1 MDLYQKLDV
10 GRKATDKE
18 IRTAYR
24 KKVRVLH
31 PDHSTG
37 DDAARF
43 REVQEAYEV
52 LSDAKARRAYDQK
65 LESQVASAG
74 TRVASRQGVYEVFP
88 GGHGPRETVREVNR
102 GAARDTRTPR
112 EARRSPCSDDPLEA
126 EWARIMEWIFD
137 RRF

>member
-10 GRKATDKE
+10 GRKATDRE

-24 KKVRVLH
+24 KKVQELH
-31 PDHSTG
+31 PDHSAG
-37 DDAARF
+37 DDSARF

-52 LSDAKARRAYDQK
+52 LSDTKARRAYDRK

-74 TRVASRQGVYEVFP
+74 TGVTFRQGVYEVFP
-88 GGHGPRETVREVNR
+88 GGRGRRETVREVSR
-102 GAARDTRTPR
+102 SAARDTRTPR
-112 EARRSPCSDDPLEA
+112 EARENPFSDDPLEA
-126 EWARIMEWIFD
+126 EWARIMDWIFG